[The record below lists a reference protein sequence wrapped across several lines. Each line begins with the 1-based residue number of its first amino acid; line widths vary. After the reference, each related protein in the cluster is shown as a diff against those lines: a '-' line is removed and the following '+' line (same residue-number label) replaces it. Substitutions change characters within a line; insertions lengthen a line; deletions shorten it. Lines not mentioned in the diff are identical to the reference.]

1 MAHVVEWDTF
11 KGLMFMRKKGFSPS
25 EVIFLVSMLLL
36 MLIVTTLTSSLTEVF
51 RWLVSMTIMY
61 TIISVY
67 IFVTG
72 KWRRA
77 IKGTVFGEVVMKY
90 EDKTIRPL
98 NNIEI
103 YYNSPFLDKRGEPV
117 FTDMDGKFCFKHAV
131 PVDKP
136 ITLEAKIG
144 KNRVIYQHIGKI
156 EGVKWFLGKP
166 SLKLPLS
173 SGEPKHVDFVV
184 PILENY

>member
-1 MAHVVEWDTF
+1 
-11 KGLMFMRKKGFSPS
+11 MRKKRSSPS
-25 EVIFLVSMLLL
+25 GYVFLVLMLLL
-36 MLIVTTLTSSLTEVF
+36 MLIVDLLRHLLTSYLTVYH
-51 RWLVSMTIMY
+51 WLVSLVSMTILSTILF

-67 IFVTG
+67 DFIAG

-77 IKGTVFGEVVMKY
+77 IKGTVFGKVVIKY

-103 YYNSPFLDKRGEPV
+103 YYNSPFLDKPGNPV
-117 FTDMDGKFCFKHAV
+117 FTDVDGKFCFENVV
-131 PVDKP
+131 PVYKP

-144 KNRVIYQHIGKI
+144 KDRVIYQHIGKI

-173 SGEPKHVDFVV
+173 SGKPKRVDFVV
-184 PILENY
+184 PIFEN

>member
-1 MAHVVEWDTF
+1 MQKERV
-11 KGLMFMRKKGFSPS
+11 SPS
-25 EVIFLVSMLLL
+25 GYIFLVLMVLL
-36 MLIVTTLTSSLTEVF
+36 MLIVDFLGSYLTVF
-51 RWLVSMTIMY
+51 GWLLKLLSMTILFTIIF

-67 IFVTG
+67 DFVAG
-72 KWRRA
+72 KWRKA
-77 IKGTVFGEVVMKY
+77 IKGTVFGEVVIKY

-117 FTDMDGKFCFKHAV
+117 FTDVDGKFCFENVV
-131 PVDKP
+131 PVYKP
-136 ITLEAKIG
+136 ITLEAMIG
-144 KNRVIYQHIGKI
+144 KDRVIYQHIGKI

-173 SGEPKHVDFVV
+173 SGKPKRVDFVV
-184 PILENY
+184 PIIENY

>member
-1 MAHVVEWDTF
+1 
-11 KGLMFMRKKGFSPS
+11 MRKKRFSPS
-25 EVIFLVSMLLL
+25 GDIFLVLVLLL
-36 MLIVTTLTSSLTEVF
+36 MLIVTVLTSSLTEVF
-51 RWLVSMTIMY
+51 RLFVAMTIMY

-67 IFVTG
+67 IFVAG

-77 IKGTVFGEVVMKY
+77 IKGTVFGEVVIKY

-117 FTDMDGKFCFKHAV
+117 FTDVEGKFCFENVV

-144 KNRVIYQHIGKI
+144 KDLVIYQHIGKI

-166 SLKLPLS
+166 SMKLPLS
-173 SGEPKHVDFVV
+173 SGEPKRVDFVV
-184 PILENY
+184 PIC